1 MLGSRGHRQRTRQRQ
16 RRGGRLQQYPHLPD
30 AVERLAGQLASSP
43 RQAYRYLRQAQQ
55 LTALVPVSG
64 GNDVLSVRLP
74 RGLIRRLR
82 ERSLATRTAVS
93 ELVARA
99 LQALLASREPHG

>member
-1 MLGSRGHRQRTRQRQ
+1 MARVSDAQKAHRLNLARTL
-16 RRGGRLQQYPHLPD
+16 LQECPQLPD
-30 AVERLAGQLASSP
+30 AVERLAGKLSIST

-55 LTALVPVSG
+55 LTAPVPVSDG
-64 GNDVLSVRLP
+64 KDVLSVRLP

-82 ERSLATRTAVS
+82 ERSLTTGTAVS

-99 LQALLASREPHG
+99 LQALLASRKPHA